1 MRYLL
6 VSLLL
11 IFFLSCKKGNDGIA
25 TGTVIGK
32 SGCFADSYLVAI
44 QNPDFSKQPFLRPSV
59 LSSCAAC
66 YDCSNAVFIRLS
78 SSYSN
83 PGTRIKFLYHDTQA
97 SCLSSSEAPAH
108 ITVKNLSRL

>member
-6 VSLLL
+6 ISLLF
-11 IFFLSCKKGNDGIA
+11 ISFLSCKKDHDGFT
-25 TGTVIGK
+25 TGIVIEK

-44 QNPDFSKQPFLRPSV
+44 QNPDPSKQPFIRPTV
-59 LSSCAAC
+59 LSCTAC
-66 YDCSNAVFIRLS
+66 YNCSNAIFIRLS

-83 PGTRIKFLYHDTQA
+83 PGTRIKFLYGDTQP

-108 ITVKNLSRL
+108 ITVKKLSRL

>member
-6 VSLLL
+6 TGLLL
-11 IFFLSCKKGNDGIA
+11 IFYLACTKDNDDIA
-25 TGTVIGK
+25 AGTVIEK

-44 QNPDFSKQPFLRPSV
+44 QNPDPSNQPFLRPTV
-59 LSSCAAC
+59 LSCAAC
-66 YDCSNAVFIRLS
+66 YNCSNAVIIRLPS
-78 SSYSN
+78 SFSN
-83 PGTRIKFLYHDTQA
+83 PGTRIKFTYEDTQA

>member
-6 VSLLL
+6 TSLLL
-11 IFFLSCKKGNDGIA
+11 FSFISCKKDSNGFV
-25 TGTVIGK
+25 TGTVIDK

-44 QNPDFSKQPFLRPSV
+44 NNPDFSKQPFLRPSV

-66 YDCSNAVFIRLS
+66 YNCSNAVFIRLS
-78 SSYSN
+78 SSFSN
-83 PGTRIKFLYHDTQA
+83 PGTRIKFLYSDTQP